1 MKHRGPALRLPLIF
15 LFLPIIP
22 LSCGSNSDDMSDL
35 HELQTGDHVFQVE
48 IADTEET
55 RSQGLMHRDEL
66 PENHGML
73 FVFDRDQRMS
83 FWMKNTSIPLS
94 IAYISSDGV
103 IREIHD
109 MEPHDLDSVRS
120 SRSARYAL
128 EVNQGAFE
136 RNGIEVGDQ
145 VDVFGLPDARE

>member
-1 MKHRGPALRLPLIF
+1 MKHCGPALRLLLII

-22 LSCGSNSDDMSDL
+22 LSCGSNSDGMSDL
-35 HELQTGDHVFQVE
+35 HELQTGDHVFHVE

>member
-1 MKHRGPALRLPLIF
+1 MNHPDRIRFRIPLILLF
-15 LFLPIIP
+15 IPFLPFA
-22 LSCGSNSDDMSDL
+22 CGSNAEDANEL
-35 HELQTGDHVFQVE
+35 HELETGDHTFYVE
-48 IADTEET
+48 IADTEES
-55 RSQGLMHRDEL
+55 RSQGLMFRDEL
-66 PENHGML
+66 PEDHGML

-109 MEPHDLDSVRS
+109 LEPHNLDPVRS

-128 EVNQGAFE
+128 EVNRGAFE
-136 RNGIEVGDQ
+136 RNGIETGDQ
-145 VDVFGLPDARE
+145 VDVSGLPDTP